1 MSGPRD
7 HATDG
12 HHPGGQVPPH
22 DLPVDPDAPEE
33 APARARRRAAKVFR
47 ERWDVL
53 LVIAAGGALGSV
65 ARWGVSTA
73 LPHASDGF
81 AWATFVENVT
91 GGLVLGALMVL
102 ILDLWPPN
110 RYLRPFLG
118 VGVLGGYTTFSTYML
133 DTHALLAAGR
143 IPIAFGYLAG
153 TLLAVLV
160 AVWIGI
166 LAARAAIAALERR
179 HQRRNR
185 STTETGDQPE
195 DAQPEPTARS
205 RR

>member
-1 MSGPRD
+1 LSEPRD
-7 HATDG
+7 HTTDG
-12 HHPGGQVPPH
+12 HHPGGQVPHH

-33 APARARRRAAKVFR
+33 APSRARRRAAKVFR

-53 LVIAAGGALGSV
+53 LVIAAGGALGSL
-65 ARWGVSTA
+65 ARWTVSTA
-73 LPHASDGF
+73 LPHAKDGF

-102 ILDLWPPN
+102 VLDLWPPN

-133 DTHALLAAGR
+133 DTHAVLAAGR
-143 IPIAFGYLAG
+143 IPVAFGYLAG
-153 TLLAVLV
+153 TLVAGLA
-160 AVWIGI
+160 AVWAGV
-166 LAARAAIAALERR
+166 LAGRTAVVVLERR
-179 HQRRNR
+179 RQHRYR
-185 STTETGDQPE
+185 STPEPGGQPD